1 MCDYISGLVTAAS
14 THALQ
19 RTGSCKPGTEDVVAV
34 VRKDP
39 ARLSRAKE
47 LVNANEETRRA
58 LKALDTDEKTLERAN
73 A

>member
-1 MCDYISGLVTAAS
+1 M
-14 THALQ
+14 
-19 RTGSCKPGTEDVVAV
+19 VAV